1 VLGDKGKKI
10 IKFMEDKDLG
20 LTINQAALM
29 FYPKKFAYDYARLKL
44 KKMWEMGCIKKYTSN
59 YSNEL
64 IYYFDKKPSFHN
76 NSVLNVYANFVSLG
90 YKIKEFRE
98 PECEWMDGKYK
109 SDGFIVA
116 ENDKEIRIVIIE
128 VDHSSITNLK
138 KYEELFESGDL
149 QRKYGD
155 FPLLLILTDTDR
167 TYKSENFEI
176 VSMDVK
182 CSDFQKVLI

>member
-1 VLGDKGKKI
+1 
-10 IKFMEDKDLG
+10 
-20 LTINQAALM
+20 
-29 FYPKKFAYDYARLKL
+29 
-44 KKMWEMGCIKKYTSN
+44 
-59 YSNEL
+59 
-64 IYYFDKKPSFHN
+64 
-76 NSVLNVYANFVSLG
+76 
-90 YKIKEFRE
+90 
-98 PECEWMDGKYK
+98 
-109 SDGFIVA
+109 VA